1 MLQRTSRCANVVM
14 PKGKTDLMPE
24 FLMPVVRAVMRI
36 QAKVLAAMEALLR
49 DLLCYD
55 AIVKPMAKCIVTM
68 ELAYLDLKAVMG
80 RQGISKL
87 GLDKSKSGAKAAPFT
102 ASGAKLTRDPGI
114 RARIRG
120 RGVDRGDPALVCRLS
135 PMPFLMIGY
144 TMNGC
149 QKRNPRRASR
159 GDYEKVVNQY
169 PPFCASS
176 SVNLGGLCVC
186 GS

>member
-1 MLQRTSRCANVVM
+1 MGVS
-14 PKGKTDLMPE
+14 
-24 FLMPVVRAVMRI
+24 AVGTT
-36 QAKVLAAMEALLR
+36 V
-49 DLLCYD
+49 
-55 AIVKPMAKCIVTM
+55 
-68 ELAYLDLKAVMG
+68 G
-80 RQGISKL
+80 
-87 GLDKSKSGAKAAPFT
+87 SGAKP
-102 ASGAKLTRDPGI
+102 TRDPGI

-120 RGVDRGDPALVCRLS
+120 RGVDWGDPALFCRLS

-149 QKRNPRRASR
+149 QNLNSRRASR

-186 GS
+186 GSSFSSFFVEIFEPAWRTLPGEKAAVERARQIHRVIHPTRDDCIDRCRLVSLAPSNQYD

>member
-1 MLQRTSRCANVVM
+1 MSNPAM
-14 PKGKTDLMPE
+14 H
-24 FLMPVVRAVMRI
+24 
-36 QAKVLAAMEALLR
+36 LA
-49 DLLCYD
+49 
-55 AIVKPMAKCIVTM
+55 PSTN
-68 ELAYLDLKAVMG
+68 G
-80 RQGISKL
+80 SG
-87 GLDKSKSGAKAAPFT
+87 SGAKP
-102 ASGAKLTRDPGI
+102 TRDPGI

-120 RGVDRGDPALVCRLS
+120 RGVDWGDPALFCRLS

-149 QKRNPRRASR
+149 QNLNSRRALR

-186 GS
+186 GSSFSSFFVEIFATSMAYLAWREGCRGTHSSNTSSHPSYTRRLYRPMPTGIAGTFEPI